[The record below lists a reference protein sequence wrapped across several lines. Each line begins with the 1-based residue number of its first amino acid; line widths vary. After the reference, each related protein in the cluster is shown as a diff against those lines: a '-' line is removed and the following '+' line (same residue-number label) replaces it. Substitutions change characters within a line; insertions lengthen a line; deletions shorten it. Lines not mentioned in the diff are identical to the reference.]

1 MRDLI
6 KEELNKIKKRTLL
19 ENNEDYYPC
28 QRFTG
33 NKLKYA
39 LCKRIASTGSWLYD
53 DKGLRMKSI
62 IMDTLKPLYSKY
74 DEDEK
79 KKFTKGAR
87 ILKKIDKI
95 DEGLFNWFI
104 QKYVNQNTIVKVN
117 GKWHPVNKLNTNH
130 RDLSEFLTDL
140 ITKTDNRN
148 LISQIIQ
155 DPKKGLN
162 SIKSELPTLIGDHFE
177 DTQDIFD
184 YTKNTNFTSRIGEEA
199 EESVKNK
206 LEEMGF
212 TVVYQGGDGDI
223 IDMIFGTD
231 LIVGRPDLRYKTV
244 QVKRN
249 EGSWDRSK
257 PYKFVDWVI
266 IADPF
271 TIYDNKTKQ
280 PVEL

>member
-62 IMDTLKPLYSKY
+62 IMDTLKPLYSEY

-155 DPKKGLN
+155 DPKQGLN
-162 SIKSELPTLIGDHFE
+162 SIKSELPTFIGDHFE

-257 PYKFVDWVI
+257 QYKFVDWVI

>member
-62 IMDTLKPLYSKY
+62 IMDTLKPLYSEY

-257 PYKFVDWVI
+257 QYKFVDWVI

>member
-6 KEELNKIKKRTLL
+6 KEELNKIKRRTLL

-62 IMDTLKPLYSKY
+62 IMDTLKPLYSEY
-74 DEDEK
+74 DEEEK

-257 PYKFVDWVI
+257 QYKFVDWVI

>member
-62 IMDTLKPLYSKY
+62 IMDTLKPLYSEY
-74 DEDEK
+74 DEEEK

-140 ITKTDNRN
+140 ITKTGDRN

-155 DPKKGLN
+155 DPKQGLN
-162 SIKSELPTLIGDHFE
+162 SIKSELPTFIGDHFE

-184 YTKNTNFTSRIGEEA
+184 YTKNTAFTSRIGEEA

-257 PYKFVDWVI
+257 QYKFVDWVI

>member
-6 KEELNKIKKRTLL
+6 KEELNKIKRRTLL

-62 IMDTLKPLYSKY
+62 IMDTLKPLYSEY

-162 SIKSELPTLIGDHFE
+162 SIKSELPTFIGDHFE

-257 PYKFVDWVI
+257 QYKFVDWVI

>member
-62 IMDTLKPLYSKY
+62 IMDTLKPLYSEY

-140 ITKTDNRN
+140 ITKTGDRN

-155 DPKKGLN
+155 DPKQGLN
-162 SIKSELPTLIGDHFE
+162 SIKSELPTFIGDHFE

-257 PYKFVDWVI
+257 QYKFVDWVI

>member
-6 KEELNKIKKRTLL
+6 REELNKLKKQTLL
-19 ENNEDYYPC
+19 ENNEDYFPC
-28 QRFTG
+28 QRFSG
-33 NKLKYA
+33 NKLKNA
-39 LCKRIASTGSWLYD
+39 LCRRIASTGSWLYD
-53 DKGLRMKSI
+53 DKGLRMKAI
-62 IMDTLKPLYSKY
+62 MMDTLKPLYSEY
-74 DEDEK
+74 DEEEK
-79 KKFTKGAR
+79 SKFTKGAR

-104 QKYVNQNTIVKVN
+104 KKYVNENTIVKVN

-140 ITKTDNRN
+140 IIKNGDRN

-162 SIKSELPTLIGDHFE
+162 DIKSQLPTLISNHFE
-177 DTQDIFD
+177 NTQDIFD
-184 YTKNTNFTSRIGEEA
+184 YTKNTAYTSRIGEEA
-199 EESVKNK
+199 EELVKNK

-223 IDMIFGTD
+223 IDMVFGTD

-249 EGSWDRSK
+249 EGAWDRSK
-257 PYKFVDWVI
+257 EYKFVDWVI
-266 IADPF
+266 VANPF

>member
-6 KEELNKIKKRTLL
+6 REELNKLKRQTLL
-19 ENNEDYYPC
+19 ENNEDYFPC
-28 QRFTG
+28 QRFNN
-33 NKLKYA
+33 NKLKYT
-39 LCKRIASTGSWLYD
+39 LCRRIASTGSWLHD
-53 DKGLRMKSI
+53 DKGLGMKSI
-62 IMDTLKPLYSKY
+62 IMDTLKPLYVEY

-79 KKFTKGAR
+79 NKFTKGAR

-104 QKYVNQNTIVKVN
+104 KKYVDENTVVKVN
-117 GKWHPVNKLNTNH
+117 GKWHSVNKLNTNH
-130 RDLSEFLTDL
+130 KDLSEFLTDL
-140 ITKTDNRN
+140 IIKNGDRN

-155 DPKKGLN
+155 DPKKTLT
-162 SIKSELPTLIGDHFE
+162 SIQNQLPTFIADHFE
-177 DTQDIFD
+177 NKQDIFD
-184 YTKNTNFTSRIGEEA
+184 YTKNTAYTSRIGEQA
-199 EESVKNK
+199 EELVKNK

-212 TVVYQGGDGDI
+212 TVVYQGGDGDP

-249 EGSWDRSK
+249 EGAWDRSK
-257 PYKFVDWVI
+257 PYKFVDWI
-266 IADPF
+266 IVANPF